1 MHNFGSAVRNFDSVV
16 RNFDSVVNSFG
27 SVAGN
32 FDFAVRSFGSVAY
45 SFGSAAQ
52 SFGSFGSVVTVV
64 GVSSEWR
71 MLKLVLGTC
80 RSFAAGQLAGM
91 LRKVSG
97 WMMRMLFL
105 IGLKVALVD
114 RSFSLVDGGLI
125 FRGLHPPVE
134 V

>member
-1 MHNFGSAVRNFDSVV
+1 MHNFGSVVRNFGSVARNFDSA
-16 RNFDSVVNSFG
+16 VNSFG
-27 SVAGN
+27 SVVGN

-52 SFGSFGSVVTVV
+52 SFGSVVTVV

-80 RSFAAGQLAGM
+80 RSFAAGQLADM
-91 LRKVSG
+91 LRMVSG

-105 IGLKVALVD
+105 IGSKVALVD

-125 FRGLHPPVE
+125 FRELRPPVE